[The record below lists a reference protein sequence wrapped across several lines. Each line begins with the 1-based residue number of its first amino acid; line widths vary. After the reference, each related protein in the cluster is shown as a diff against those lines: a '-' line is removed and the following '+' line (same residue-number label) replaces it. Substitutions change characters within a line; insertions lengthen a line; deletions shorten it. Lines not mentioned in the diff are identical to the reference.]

1 MKKTF
6 LIFLFYLVFF
16 NFKVMALTGEATT
29 YGITMTRIELCDST
43 STDTACNGS
52 VILYSGN
59 SGVVDIASTTAGAA
73 AASLGNLSAAQF
85 GTTYTYLQ
93 ITMERAM
100 SLGGTVVSGSDSCST
115 IASNGGTDAL
125 NGKGAATATEVSGTY
140 YAGVPGGSSISDF
153 INSTTAGDG
162 TGTDSAI
169 GAIDSGDDYFEWREK
184 LTAPISMVAGKI
196 PTVEIAFGTT
206 TALGYLEQ
214 AGMNTDCTEA
224 AAANQGFY
232 GNIPDITITIK

>member
-1 MKKTF
+1 MKKTI

-16 NFKVMALTGEATT
+16 NSKVIALTGEATT
-29 YGITMTRIELCDST
+29 YGITITRIELCDAT

-52 VILYSGN
+52 VLLYAGD
-59 SGVVDIASTTAGAA
+59 SGVVNIASTTAGTAA
-73 AASLGNLSAAQF
+73 ATLGNLATAVF
-85 GTTYTYLQ
+85 GTTYTYIQ
-93 ITMERAM
+93 VTMERAM
-100 SLGGTVVSGSDSCST
+100 SLAGTVVSGSDSCST
-115 IASNGGTDAL
+115 IASNGGTDAE

-184 LTAPISMVAGKI
+184 LTVPILMVAGKI
-196 PTVEIAFGTT
+196 PTVAIAFGTT

-214 AGMNTDCTEA
+214 AGMNTDYTEA

-232 GNIPDITITIK
+232 GNIPDITIAID

>member
-1 MKKTF
+1 MKKTI

-16 NFKVMALTGEATT
+16 NSKVIALTGEATT
-29 YGITMTRIELCDST
+29 YGITITRIELCDAT

-52 VILYSGN
+52 VLLYAGD
-59 SGVVDIASTTAGAA
+59 SGVVNIASTTAGTAA
-73 AASLGNLSAAQF
+73 ATLGNLATAVF
-85 GTTYTYLQ
+85 GTTYTYIQ
-93 ITMERAM
+93 VTMERAM
-100 SLGGTVVSGSDSCST
+100 SLAGTVVSGSDSCST
-115 IASNGGTDAL
+115 IASNGGTDAE

-184 LTAPISMVAGKI
+184 LTAPITMVAGKI
-196 PTVEIAFGTT
+196 PTVEIAFGAT

-214 AGMNTDCTEA
+214 AGVGDDCAEA
-224 AAANQGFY
+224 AATNQGFY

>member
-1 MKKTF
+1 MKKIF

-16 NFKVMALTGEATT
+16 NSKVIALTGEATT
-29 YGITMTRIELCDST
+29 YGITITRIELCNAT

-52 VILYSGN
+52 VILYSGD

-93 ITMERAM
+93 ITLERAM
-100 SLGGTVVSGSDSCST
+100 SLAGTVVSGSDSCST
-115 IASNGGTDAL
+115 IASNGGTDAE

-169 GAIDSGDDYFEWREK
+169 GAIDSGDDYFEWREA
-184 LTAPISMVAGKI
+184 LAAPFTMEVGRI
-196 PTVEIAFGTT
+196 PSVEIAFGTT

-214 AGMNTDCTEA
+214 AGMATDCAET

-232 GNIPDITITIK
+232 GNIPDITITIE

>member
-1 MKKTF
+1 MKKIF

-16 NFKVMALTGEATT
+16 NSKVIALTGEATT
-29 YGITMTRIELCDST
+29 YGITITRIELCDAT

-52 VILYSGN
+52 VLLFAGD
-59 SGVVDIASTTAGAA
+59 SGVVDIAGTTAGNA

-85 GTTYTYLQ
+85 GIKYTYLQ

-100 SLGGTVVSGSDSCST
+100 TLAGTVTGGGTSCST
-115 IASNGGTDAL
+115 IASSGGTAAA
-125 NGKGAATATEVSGTY
+125 NGKGAATATEISGTY
-140 YAGVPGGSSISDF
+140 FAGVPGGSSISDF

-169 GAIDSGDDYFEWREK
+169 GAIDSGDNYFEWREA
-184 LTAPISMVAGKI
+184 LTTPVTMEVGKI

-214 AGMNTDCTEA
+214 AGVATDCAET

-232 GNIPDITITIK
+232 GNIPDITISIK